1 MKRWRGIDEVKK
13 VQTSDVIALA
23 NCIQQVSMQAVKAHC
38 RRVDIA
44 GEFVVSVVTVLRN
57 VCQRAVHLA
66 AQNDN
71 QERSALGAIVQTAEA
86 T

>member
-1 MKRWRGIDEVKK
+1 MQLPKERIDVAPEKRTPYRTD
-13 VQTSDVIALA
+13 
-23 NCIQQVSMQAVKAHC
+23 VKAHC

-66 AQNDN
+66 AQDDN
-71 QERSALGAIVQTAEA
+71 QERSALGATAQTAEA